1 MAEVLKAFTTGILI
15 LEFDNT
21 HTSANAFLT
30 FHTNFTSIYDGLS
43 NTIILKYDCD
53 RIKKYKVGKVIKG
66 MEFMQFY

>member
-43 NTIILKYDCD
+43 NTIILKYVLTELKSTKLA
-53 RIKKYKVGKVIKG
+53 RL
-66 MEFMQFY
+66 